1 MKNGYQKEENKKN
14 DMKKYVTDSGEYD
27 FFEEYNKQIKN

>member
-14 DMKKYVTDSGEYD
+14 DMKKDVTDSGEYD
-27 FFEEYNKQIKN
+27 FLRNIISK